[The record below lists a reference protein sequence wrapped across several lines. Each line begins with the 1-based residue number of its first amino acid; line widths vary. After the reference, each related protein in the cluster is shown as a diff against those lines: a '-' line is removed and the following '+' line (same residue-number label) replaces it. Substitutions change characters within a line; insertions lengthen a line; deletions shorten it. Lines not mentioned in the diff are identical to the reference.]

1 MKHSKNNPQSKIYIV
16 GIILWILALI
26 FEGGASFV
34 IFLIQS
40 GQLPGQAVVFAFLIH
55 IAASLF
61 FFYFLTLPYVK
72 GRQNI
77 RYFAFLGGLLT
88 FFFPLIG
95 IVGFSFILLFVTKLF
110 KKRGII
116 EDYQESTSHY
126 IEEKILFDTEMDLDT
141 FLNDELSIEPIL
153 DILRGDDENFKRGA
167 VNYLSHIGTP
177 KAIVLLK
184 KCLNDPSP
192 DVQLYAQFALAKL
205 DENHSR
211 RIKEAKSLVESGSG
225 EKSEYLRQLGD
236 AYKNYAESGLP
247 EANAKIHYLGIAKQ
261 AFIEM
266 LSNALENHEILLTL
280 AQICMDRKEYK
291 DAEKFFNK
299 FIETTGETH
308 EAMLGLCQIYYEKR
322 NLKALRETIK
332 QMDLIKKF
340 DSAAPYKT
348 ILYQFW
354 ANSQE
359 A

>member
-1 MKHSKNNPQSKIYIV
+1 
-16 GIILWILALI
+16 
-26 FEGGASFV
+26 
-34 IFLIQS
+34 
-40 GQLPGQAVVFAFLIH
+40 
-55 IAASLF
+55 
-61 FFYFLTLPYVK
+61 
-72 GRQNI
+72 
-77 RYFAFLGGLLT
+77 
-88 FFFPLIG
+88 LIG
-95 IVGFSFILLFVTKLF
+95 IVGFSFILLSVTKVF

-116 EDYQESTSHY
+116 EDYQESTSPY
-126 IEEKILFDTEMDLDT
+126 VEEKILSGAAMDLDT

-167 VNYLSHIGTP
+167 VNYLRHIGSP
-177 KAIVLLK
+177 RAIFLLK
-184 KCLNDPSP
+184 KCLNDPSH

-205 DENHSR
+205 DENYSR

-247 EANAKIHYLGIAKQ
+247 EANAKIYYLGLSKQ

-266 LSNALENHEILLTL
+266 LSNAPENHEILLTL
-280 AQICMDRKEYK
+280 AQLCLDRKEYK

-299 FIETTGETH
+299 SIETIGETP
-308 EAMLGLCQIYYEKR
+308 EAMLGFCQIYYEER

-332 QMDLIKKF
+332 QMGLIKKH
-340 DSAAPYKT
+340 DSDDPHKT